1 MTGAANA
8 IAHRRLMILNERGL
22 HARAAARF
30 VSTLD
35 GYSAVVEVEKDGTRV
50 SGRFHHGVDDARRR
64 RGHFHRGR
72 GAGWR
77 RCCRSR
83 CAGGPRRETGSMSR
97 RQGFELAG
105 LGIAPGIAIGSAY
118 VTESGALEVPTHTI
132 AADSVAG
139 EVERFRDAVVQSREQ
154 LGNLSRKAQTLHGS
168 AAEELEYLLAAH
180 SQMLEGSRLVRGVE
194 ARIRKQCLNA
204 EAAVSQ
210 EVGEIVKAF
219 ARMNDS
225 YLAERS
231 KDLRDVGQRLLRNL
245 MATPYRALTDL
256 PEGTVVVADE
266 LTPAD
271 TALLDPRCVAGIVT
285 ASGGAQDHT
294 SILARSLGLPAVV
307 ATSELLD
314 HVKNGDLVIVDG
326 GTGKVV
332 VNPDAGTERAYERRR
347 TELQLQ
353 ARKLQRLRD
362 VPAVSR
368 DDVRIS
374 LMANIEL
381 ASEIDPAL
389 DHGAEGVGLF
399 RTEYLFLNRDSIPG
413 EDEQY
418 AHLANVV
425 ERMAGRTVTIRTLDA
440 GNDKLPYSLGEHV
453 GISANPAMG
462 LRAIRL
468 SLKFE
473 KLLEDQLA
481 AILRAGAH
489 GRVRILLPMISTVSE
504 VRQVRKVRDRVAN
517 RLLKQGIA
525 IADPIPPVGVMIEIP
540 GAALA
545 ADSLAGVSD
554 FFSIGTKRSDDVHAC
569 HRPGR
574 RPGGPSLQPAP
585 SRGASADPVHH
596 RRGAACRHR
605 RECLR

>member
-1 MTGAANA
+1 
-8 IAHRRLMILNERGL
+8 
-22 HARAAARF
+22 
-30 VSTLD
+30 
-35 GYSAVVEVEKDGTRV
+35 
-50 SGRFHHGVDDARRR
+50 
-64 RGHFHRGR
+64 
-72 GAGWR
+72 
-77 RCCRSR
+77 
-83 CAGGPRRETGSMSR
+83 MSR

-105 LGIAPGIAIGSAY
+105 LGIAPGIAIGPAY
-118 VTESGALEVPTHTI
+118 VTESGVLEVPIHTI
-132 AADSVAG
+132 AADNVAC
-139 EVERFRDAVVQSREQ
+139 EVERFRDAVALSREQ

-194 ARIRKQCLNA
+194 ERIRKQCLNA

-219 ARMNDS
+219 ARMDDS

-271 TALLDPRCVAGIVT
+271 TALLDPRRVAGFVT

-314 HVKNGDLVIVDG
+314 HVKSGDLVIVDG

-332 VNPDAGTERAYERRR
+332 VNPDAGAERAYERRR
-347 TELQLQ
+347 TELQRQ
-353 ARKLQRLRD
+353 ARKLERLRD

-368 DDVRIS
+368 DNVRIS

-381 ASEIDPAL
+381 AGEIDPAL
-389 DHGAEGVGLF
+389 DHGAEGIGLF
-399 RTEYLFLNRDSIPG
+399 RTEYLFLNRDSIPS

-504 VRQVRKVRDRVAN
+504 VRQVRKVRDRVAD
-517 RLLKQGIA
+517 RLLKQEIA
-525 IADPIPPVGVMIEIP
+525 IADPMPPVGVMIEIP

-545 ADSLAGVSD
+545 ADSLAGESD
-554 FFSIGTKRSDDVHAC
+554 FFSIGTNDLTMYTLAIDRGDDQVAHLYNPL
-569 HRPGR
+569 H
-574 RPGGPSLQPAP
+574 PAVLRLIQFTTAAAQRAGIGVNVCGEMAGDERMTTILVGLGIREL
-585 SRGASADPVHH
+585 SMASAAVPRVKQRIRSLDVDEAA
-596 RRGAACRHR
+596 RRTRTIMEQNDAGMVASLLDDFNA
-605 RECLR
+605 LA

>member
-1 MTGAANA
+1 
-8 IAHRRLMILNERGL
+8 
-22 HARAAARF
+22 
-30 VSTLD
+30 
-35 GYSAVVEVEKDGTRV
+35 
-50 SGRFHHGVDDARRR
+50 
-64 RGHFHRGR
+64 
-72 GAGWR
+72 
-77 RCCRSR
+77 
-83 CAGGPRRETGSMSR
+83 MSR

-105 LGIAPGIAIGSAY
+105 LGIAPGIAIGPAY
-118 VTESGALEVPTHTI
+118 VAESGALEVPIHTI
-132 AADSVAG
+132 AADSVAC
-139 EVERFRDAVVQSREQ
+139 EVERFRDAVALSREQ

-194 ARIRKQCLNA
+194 ERIRNQYLNA

-219 ARMNDS
+219 ARMDDS

-271 TALLDPRCVAGIVT
+271 TALLDPRRVAGFVT

-307 ATSELLD
+307 ATNKLLD
-314 HVKNGDLVIVDG
+314 HVKSGDLVIVDG

-332 VNPDAGTERAYERRR
+332 INPGAGTERAYERRR
-347 TELQLQ
+347 TELQRQ

-368 DDVRIS
+368 DDVRIG

-389 DHGAEGVGLF
+389 DHGAEGIGLF

-504 VRQVRKVRDRVAN
+504 VRQVRKVCDRVAD

-525 IADPIPPVGVMIEIP
+525 IADPMPPVGVMIEIP

-545 ADSLAGVSD
+545 ADSLACESD
-554 FFSIGTKRSDDVHAC
+554 FFSIGTNDLTMYTLAIDRGDDQVAHLYNPLHPAVLRLIQFTTAAA
-569 HRPGR
+569 HRAGIDVNVCGEMAGDER
-574 RPGGPSLQPAP
+574 MTTILVGLGIRELSM
-585 SRGASADPVHH
+585 ASAAVPRVKQRIRSLDVDEAA
-596 RRGAACRHR
+596 RRTRTIMEQNDAGMVASLLDDFNA
-605 RECLR
+605 LA